1 MNSSNTKNIIVSV
14 HGCVRVHAC
23 VRACALAH
31 MCTSV
36 CTQKQASARV
46 HVRGRLSVCTCD
58 FVCHA
63 CVYNVINHVCHVNK
77 HL

>member
-1 MNSSNTKNIIVSV
+1 MNSSNTKNIIVSL
-14 HGCVRVHAC
+14 HDCVRVCMRVC
-23 VRACALAH
+23 VRVLAH
-31 MCTSV
+31 ARTSV

-63 CVYNVINHVCHVNK
+63 CVYNVINHLCHFNK